1 MKRFL
6 GLLICAF
13 IFNSCDDG
21 DMNLKSFNFDTAA
34 PVIDCSENNGL
45 FFKIRGNEALILE
58 TSLSSAFPNEI
69 TPVGEPRTLLINTEN
84 HVIYRLFSG
93 TVPESYFCS
102 SVPPVAPTVSDEWNA
117 SEGVADVSGI
127 IEITTTEIINPTTLA
142 VTGYNHLIVFKNIT
156 FSNSENSFV
165 YENYIFGNYVT
176 SI

>member
-6 GLLICAF
+6 GLLVCAF

-34 PVIDCSENNGL
+34 AVNDCSENNGL

-58 TSLSSAFPNEI
+58 TPLLSAFPNEE
-69 TPVGEPRTLLINTEN
+69 TPDGPRIILINSEN
-84 HVIYRLFSG
+84 RVIYRLFNG
-93 TVPESYFCS
+93 TVTESYFCS
-102 SVPPVAPTVSDEWNA
+102 SVPPVDPTVSDEWTA
-117 SEGVADVSGI
+117 SDGVTGVSGY
-127 IEITTTEIINPTTLA
+127 IEITTTAIENDLLE
-142 VTGYNHLIVFKNIT
+142 VTGYRHSIVFKNIT

-165 YENYIFGNYVT
+165 YETYIFGDYVT